1 MMRNKFLLYKPPSQ
15 WCLLCSLSWLIH
27 FASVYL
33 GDTEPL
39 EDSLFSHIIL
49 FTALA
54 WIGPTHKFWP
64 ALLRWNLLPQF
75 SALMHEFYVPAF
87 QGQQRVTALMPI
99 VQFSNQ
105 NTYTLLNGLIYTHV
119 VICLSLAPV
128 FLFFWHAAFVQVGN
142 WLTMLLNHSATASL
156 N

>member
-1 MMRNKFLLYKPPSQ
+1 MVFVMQFELTDT
-15 WCLLCSLSWLIH
+15 LCIH
-27 FASVYL
+27 EPWRHA
-33 GDTEPL
+33 EPL

-87 QGQQRVTALMPI
+87 AFQGQQRVTALMLI

-119 VICLSLAPV
+119 VVCLSLALV
-128 FLFFWHAAFVQVGN
+128 FLFSG
-142 WLTMLLNHSATASL
+142 MLHLYK
-156 N
+156 

>member
-1 MMRNKFLLYKPPSQ
+1 MQFELTDT
-15 WCLLCSLSWLIH
+15 LCIH
-27 FASVYL
+27 VPWRHA
-33 GDTEPL
+33 EPL

-87 QGQQRVTALMPI
+87 QGQQGVTAPMFI
-99 VQFSNQ
+99 AQFSTQ
-105 NTYTLLNGLIYTHV
+105 NTHTLLNGLIYTHAV
-119 VICLSLAPV
+119 VCLSLALFSC
-128 FLFFWHAAFVQVGN
+128 FLACFICTSRKLVDHVSYPFSYGISKLISSCLEVHKPPW
-142 WLTMLLNHSATASL
+142 SSIR
-156 N
+156 